1 MVTNRNLQL
10 SVQTIEQKRTTSD
23 SFLRFLLCPPS
34 FLGSGFA
41 RATDFTTAATIAIAA
56 IVASATGSVDRARAR
71 VTATATTAAA
81 AATATTAATTSFAAA
96 TASAATARAATTAR
110 VSIVSFIRGNALL
123 EEVHQCNFSFGH
135 FNHDRFC

>member
-10 SVQTIEQKRTTSD
+10 SVQTIEKKRPTSD
-23 SFLRFLLCPPS
+23 SFLRFLFCPPS

-56 IVASATGSVDRARAR
+56 IVASATGSVDRARAS
-71 VTATATTAAA
+71 VTATATAA

-110 VSIVSFIRGNALL
+110 VSIASFIRGNALL

>member
-10 SVQTIEQKRTTSD
+10 SVQTIEKKRPTSD
-23 SFLRFLLCPPS
+23 SFLRFLFCPPS

-56 IVASATGSVDRARAR
+56 IVASATGSVDRARAS
-71 VTATATTAAA
+71 VTATA

-110 VSIVSFIRGNALL
+110 VSIASFIRGNALL